1 MKKLLLALA
10 VLLSSTMVRAE
21 VSAPTWRWGEVVDG
35 TTAAGD
41 NCIANTV
48 TTDGSCL
55 WLGSYGTAAGSTD
68 VRYGSNMLF
77 TTDGTAAA
85 DVTAANLCLMKTD
98 PNGALLWQLH
108 TLGADCASANG
119 GVASTSDGGC
129 VFAATLRHAD
139 VSVMPLIKIVD
150 GTGTEY
156 SLPWQPEQRSYS
168 ILAGKTDAAGAICWI
183 RLYHVDT
190 TPGPA
195 AAGNTADFWSNCINL
210 GNLDVDSQDNIYM
223 IMNLR
228 NTLAV
233 EASDGSTINVEVH
246 NNADWTGDSQKAS
259 GDFVLLSLDSQG
271 YYRNHLNIQGSCQV
285 AYGQRVTV
293 SADRV
298 YAQGYITGNG
308 NTLTVGDNTLAPSA
322 VMSPTLICTDT
333 NLDVVWAKCFAG
345 ATVGG
350 KYGFQYTKLNVVGN
364 TLWMT
369 GMFNLAFGDGTNSV
383 SSTQGAVRE
392 GFILKLNAPDG
403 SWLGAC
409 TSRNG
414 NFNKPSAVANTGLT
428 GYMGL
433 IQPNPDKNQIYVF
446 GYVMNAAV
454 GVFLR
459 EYDAETLTPNLADG
473 QYNIITGGGVPT
485 AICAAFDNTN
495 GALFVA
501 ARGNK
506 AFSPL
511 GGTVSATPANWA
523 VYMSRFDLPYDTAT
537 SHSPSILDS
546 DNNNAPVEYYNLQG
560 LKIQTPGQGL
570 YIRRQG
576 DKTEKVFIK

>member
-1 MKKLLLALA
+1 M
-10 VLLSSTMVRAE
+10 LSSMMAGAE
-21 VSAPTWRWGEVVDG
+21 VSAPTWRWGQVVDG

-55 WLGSYGTAAGSTD
+55 WLGSYATTFGSTD
-68 VRYGSNMLF
+68 IKFGSSLLF
-77 TTDGTAAA
+77 STEGTAAA
-85 DVTAANLCLMKTD
+85 DVTAANLCLLKTD
-98 PNGALLWQLH
+98 QNGGLSWQLH

-119 GVASTSDGGC
+119 GVAGTSDGGC

-139 VSVMPLIKIVD
+139 VSAMPVIKVID
-150 GTGTEY
+150 GAGTEY
-156 SLPWQPEQRSYS
+156 SLPWEPTQRSYS
-168 ILAGKTDAAGAICWI
+168 ILAGKTNAAGAIQWM

-210 GNLDVDSQDNIYM
+210 GNIAVDSQDNIYM

-233 EASDGSTINVEVH
+233 AAADGATVNVEVH

-259 GDFVLLSLDSQG
+259 GDFVLLSLDNQG
-271 YYRNHLNIQGSCQV
+271 YYRNHLNIEGSCQV
-285 AYGQRVTV
+285 AYGQRVAV
-293 SADRV
+293 NADRV

-308 NTLTVGDNTLAPSA
+308 NTLTVGDNTLAPST

-333 NLDVVWAKCFAG
+333 NLDVAWAKCFAG

-350 KYGFQYTKLNVVGN
+350 KYGFQYTNLNVVAN

-383 SSTQGAVRE
+383 SSTQGTVRE
-392 GFILKLNAPDG
+392 GLILKLDAGNG

-409 TSRNG
+409 TSRDG
-414 NFNKPSAVANTGLT
+414 NFNQPSAVANTGLT

-433 IQPNPDKNQIYVF
+433 IQPDPDKSRIYVF

-459 EYDAETLTPNLADG
+459 EYDAETLKPNLADG

-485 AICAAFDNTN
+485 AICSAFDSGN

-506 AFSPL
+506 AFAPF
-511 GGTVSATPANWA
+511 GGTPSAAPSNWA
-523 VYMSRFDLPYDTAT
+523 VYMSRFDLPQDTAT
-537 SHSPSILDS
+537 SLSPSIL
-546 DNNNAPVEYYNLQG
+546 NNDYNADAPVEYYNLQG
-560 LKIQTPGQGL
+560 VKIQTPTQGL
-570 YIRRQG
+570 CIRRQG
-576 DKTEKVFIK
+576 SKVEKVFIK